1 MSELPDLSKAEYKIL
16 NVMWKGD
23 EFSIREV
30 HDALDNSWALSTTKT
45 TIERMCKKGL
55 VERRNL
61 HGINV
66 YKPAIS
72 RPAGLARWVSFFA
85 DHVLGLDSRTVVSM
99 FGESENIS
107 DKELKE
113 LNKLVKQLQDK

>member
-16 NVMWKGD
+16 NIMWKGD
-23 EFSIREV
+23 EYSIREV
-30 HDALDNSWALSTTKT
+30 HNALSNDWALSTTKT
-45 TIERMCKKGL
+45 TIERMSKKGL
-55 VERRNL
+55 LERRNL
-61 HGINV
+61 HGVNV

-85 DHVLGLDSRTVVSM
+85 DHVLGLDAKAVVSM
-99 FGESENIS
+99 FGESDHIS

-113 LNKLVKQLQDK
+113 LDKLVKQLQDK